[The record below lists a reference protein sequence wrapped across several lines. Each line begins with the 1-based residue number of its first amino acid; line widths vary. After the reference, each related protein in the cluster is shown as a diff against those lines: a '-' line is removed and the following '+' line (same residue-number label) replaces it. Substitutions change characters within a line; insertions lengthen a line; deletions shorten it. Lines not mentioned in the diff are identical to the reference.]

1 MAMMT
6 QTAELKQEHRPWWS
20 VLSCSAA
27 TAVTVIWVSAALI
40 SVFAPDMVTGAQ
52 HDHLPIA
59 AITVWIW
66 AALATAYTLMSA
78 RQIPAAPGLIVGVS
92 AVWLAVA
99 IAAVASPA
107 MVTGTDPTTIPIAAM
122 VVPIVGAVTTGFISI
137 HHATSAPNR

>member
-1 MAMMT
+1 M
-6 QTAELKQEHRPWWS
+6 
-20 VLSCSAA
+20 
-27 TAVTVIWVSAALI
+27 IWVSAAFV
-40 SVFAPDMVTGAQ
+40 SVFAPDMVTGTQ

-66 AALATAYTLMSA
+66 ASLATGYTLMSA
-78 RQIPAAPGLIVGVS
+78 RQIPAAPDLVIGVS
-92 AVWLAVA
+92 AVWIAVL
-99 IAAVASPA
+99 IAAVASPS